1 MVPVSSERAL
11 ASDATLAWMGT
22 GTHEISDDSSE
33 SSVEEEALG
42 SEALSVPVWRQR
54 AWDALSR
61 PHGVS
66 FPRLHRQ
73 LARRY
78 GGVAGAWLVGA
89 LDHPSFAAFRPN
101 LVGGVARTRS

>member
-78 GGVAGAWLVGA
+78 GGVAGAW
-89 LDHPSFAAFRPN
+89 
-101 LVGGVARTRS
+101 GVK